1 MLYEVK
7 APLMLTAVLLPRSL
21 KCWHCRH
28 TQPEGR
34 SGVSDLLTMWP
45 DVLFTH
51 SYTGER
57 EPMGCGLNT
66 SIVGVLLYTELA
78 AHLTVWGLLSCVYFM
93 CSCVYVWAYMYLGE
107 HGRSE
112 GNFLELG
119 LPFHHSGLK
128 PQLRF
133 ARGLYPLSHLD
144 GPQFAKLWLVHTCE
158 TVPPSR
164 CEDTHHPKCLV
175 PALSL
180 PSCLPSIPHQSSH
193 WSASCQAACAC
204 LHFLDLYTNRIS
216 MCFVWGGSFHSTS
229 LFWDSFFFFC
239 SISVFYFTVIF

>member
-1 MLYEVK
+1 MLN
-7 APLMLTAVLLPRSL
+7 AILLPRSL

-34 SGVSDLLTMWP
+34 SGVSDLLTMWL
-45 DVLFTH
+45 DVIFTQ

-66 SIVGVLLYTELA
+66 SVVGVLLYIELA
-78 AHLTVWGLLSCVYFM
+78 THLTVWGLFGCVYFM
-93 CSCVYVWAYMYLGE
+93 CSCVYVWACMYLGE

-119 LPFHHSGLK
+119 LPFHHIGLK

-133 ARGLYPLSHLD
+133 ARGHLD

-158 TVPPSR
+158 TVPPIKMWGYPSPQVSR
-164 CEDTHHPKCLV
+164 ACCKPSF
-175 PALSL
+175 LS
-180 PSCLPSIPHQSSH
+180 SI
-193 WSASCQAACAC
+193 
-204 LHFLDLYTNRIS
+204 
-216 MCFVWGGSFHSTS
+216 HSTPEQS
-229 LFWDSFFFFC
+229 LICLLSGSLRMLAFPGF
-239 SISVFYFTVIF
+239 IHK